1 MKASSLIAGLL
12 AGSAI
17 GAGTYYLLAAKTP
30 PPTPVAAST
39 APAKPSSNGEAER
52 IARLEKEL
60 AALKA
65 EKEKAAEEPAETAPA
80 TTADGKPDL
89 GKILKDASPLLKS
102 LSSAFEP
109 QRKEMVA
116 RFIDSQV
123 QRLTEMAGLSESQ
136 AAALRSH
143 LETLDKENQEKM
155 QSAMG
160 KDMKLE
166 DLMSMGR
173 NGGNN
178 PQKAVD
184 DWAAANL
191 SGEQAESYK
200 AKRLTEKSEQ
210 ITRSA
215 NAQLDGLDRELSL
228 SEEQKDKVFNILV
241 QTDRNYDASMKL
253 EGIDAT
259 ASVGEG
265 QSRDE
270 AIAAILSPDQKAKYD
285 ARQTERK
292 SRESRFM
299 QMLGVDPAK
308 LRQE

>member
-17 GAGTYYLLAAKTP
+17 GAGTYYLLAPKTP
-30 PPTPVAAST
+30 PPAPVAASPT
-39 APAKPSSNGEAER
+39 PAKPSGNGESER

-65 EKEKAAEEPAETAPA
+65 EKEKADQKPAETASAPA
-80 TTADGKPDL
+80 EDGKPDL

-123 QRLTEMAGLSESQ
+123 QRLTEMAGLSPDQ
-136 AAALRSH
+136 AATLRAH
-143 LETLDKENQEKM
+143 LEALDQENQQKM
-155 QSAMG
+155 QNAMG

-166 DLMSMGR
+166 DLMAMRR

-184 DWAAANL
+184 DWATANL
-191 SGEQAESYK
+191 
-200 AKRLTEKSEQ
+200 
-210 ITRSA
+210 SA
-215 NAQLDGLDRELSL
+215 NAQLDGLDRDLSL

-241 QTDRNYDASMKL
+241 QTDQNYDGSMKL

-259 ASVGEG
+259 ASVAAG
-265 QSRDE
+265 QSRED
-270 AIAAILSPDQKAKYD
+270 AIAAVLSPEQKSKYD
-285 ARQTERK
+285 ARQSERK
-292 SRESRFM
+292 TRETRFM
-299 QMLGVDPAK
+299 QMLGVDPGK

>member
-17 GAGTYYLLAAKTP
+17 GAGTYYLLAPKTP
-30 PPTPVAAST
+30 PPAPVAVSP
-39 APAKPSSNGEAER
+39 APKPSGNGESER

-65 EKEKAAEEPAETAPA
+65 EKEKAAEEPAKTASA
-80 TTADGKPDL
+80 TAEDGKPDL

-143 LETLDKENQEKM
+143 LETMDKENQEKM

-166 DLMSMGR
+166 DLIAMRR

-191 SGEQAESYK
+191 SGDQAEAYK

-241 QTDRNYDASMKL
+241 QTDQNYDASMKL

-259 ASVGEG
+259 ASVGDG
-265 QSRDE
+265 QSRDD

-292 SRESRFM
+292 SRENRFM

>member
-17 GAGTYYLLAAKTP
+17 GAGTYYLLAPKTP
-30 PPTPVAAST
+30 QPAPVAVSP
-39 APAKPSSNGEAER
+39 APKPADNGESER

-65 EKEKAAEEPAETAPA
+65 EKEKADAKPEESAAAPAE
-80 TTADGKPDL
+80 DGKPDL

-116 RFIDSQV
+116 RFIDAQV

-166 DLMSMGR
+166 DLIAMRR

-184 DWAAANL
+184 DWAATNL
-191 SGEQAESYK
+191 SGDQAESYK

-241 QTDRNYDASMKL
+241 QTDQNYDASMKL

-270 AIAAILSPDQKAKYD
+270 AIAAVLSPDQKTKYD

-292 SRESRFM
+292 TRESRFM

>member
-17 GAGTYYLLAAKTP
+17 GAGTYYLLAPKTP
-30 PPTPVAAST
+30 PPAPVAVSP
-39 APAKPSSNGEAER
+39 APKPSGNGESER

-60 AALKA
+60 AALMA
-65 EKEKAAEEPAETAPA
+65 EKEKADQKPAETASAPA
-80 TTADGKPDL
+80 EDGKPDL

-136 AAALRSH
+136 AAALRTH
-143 LETLDKENQEKM
+143 LETMDKENQEKM

-166 DLMSMGR
+166 DLIAMRR

-191 SGEQAESYK
+191 SGDQAESYK

-228 SEEQKDKVFNILV
+228 SEEQKDKVFNVLV
-241 QTDRNYDASMKL
+241 QTDQNYDASMKL

-265 QSRDE
+265 QSRDD

>member
-1 MKASSLIAGLL
+1 
-12 AGSAI
+12 
-17 GAGTYYLLAAKTP
+17 
-30 PPTPVAAST
+30 
-39 APAKPSSNGEAER
+39 
-52 IARLEKEL
+52 
-60 AALKA
+60 
-65 EKEKAAEEPAETAPA
+65 
-80 TTADGKPDL
+80 
-89 GKILKDASPLLKS
+89 
-102 LSSAFEP
+102 
-109 QRKEMVA
+109 
-116 RFIDSQV
+116 
-123 QRLTEMAGLSESQ
+123 MAGLSESQ
-136 AAALRSH
+136 AAALRTH
-143 LETLDKENQEKM
+143 LETMDKENQEKM

-166 DLMSMGR
+166 DLIAMRR

-191 SGEQAESYK
+191 SGDQAESYK

-228 SEEQKDKVFNILV
+228 SEEQKDKVFNVLV
-241 QTDRNYDASMKL
+241 QTDQNYDASMKL

-265 QSRDE
+265 QSRDD

-299 QMLGVDPAK
+299 QMLGVDPSK

>member
-30 PPTPVAAST
+30 QPTPVAVSP
-39 APAKPSSNGEAER
+39 APKSADNGESER

-65 EKEKAAEEPAETAPA
+65 EKEKPAEEPAAPA
-80 TTADGKPDL
+80 STPAEDGKPDL

-191 SGEQAESYK
+191 SGDQAESYK

-292 SRESRFM
+292 SRESHFM

>member
-17 GAGTYYLLAAKTP
+17 GAGTYYLIGAKAQQT
-30 PPTPVAAST
+30 TSVPVNTTVPKAAAS
-39 APAKPSSNGEAER
+39 GESER

-65 EKEKAAEEPAETAPA
+65 EKEKDAEQPAEASSA
-80 TTADGKPDL
+80 SADAKPDL

-116 RFIDSQV
+116 RFIDAQV
-123 QRLTEMAGLSESQ
+123 QRLTEMVGLSPDQ
-136 AAALRSH
+136 AATLRAH
-143 LETLDKENQEKM
+143 LEALDQENQQKM
-155 QSAMG
+155 QNAMG

-166 DLMSMGR
+166 DLMAMRR

-191 SGEQAESYK
+191 SGEQAEAYK
-200 AKRLTEKSEQ
+200 TKRLAEKSEQ

-215 NAQLDGLDRELSL
+215 NAQLDGLDRDLSL

-241 QTDRNYDASMKL
+241 QTDQNYDGSMKL

-259 ASVGEG
+259 ASVAAG
-265 QSRDE
+265 QSRED
-270 AIAAILSPDQKAKYD
+270 AIAAVLSPEQKSKYD
-285 ARQTERK
+285 ARQSERK
-292 SRESRFM
+292 TRETRFM
-299 QMLGVDPAK
+299 QMLGVDPSK

>member
-17 GAGTYYLLAAKTP
+17 GAGTYYLLAPKTP
-30 PPTPVAAST
+30 PPAPVAVSP
-39 APAKPSSNGEAER
+39 APKPSGNGESER

-65 EKEKAAEEPAETAPA
+65 EKEKADQKPAETASAPA
-80 TTADGKPDL
+80 EDGKPDL

-136 AAALRSH
+136 AAALRTH
-143 LETLDKENQEKM
+143 LETMDKENQEKM

-166 DLMSMGR
+166 DLIAMRR

-191 SGEQAESYK
+191 SGDQAESYK

-228 SEEQKDKVFNILV
+228 SEEQKDKVFNVLV
-241 QTDRNYDASMKL
+241 QTDQNYDASMKL

-265 QSRDE
+265 QSRDD

-299 QMLGVDPAK
+299 QMLGVDPSK

>member
-17 GAGTYYLLAAKTP
+17 GAGTYYLLAPKTP
-30 PPTPVAAST
+30 QSAPVAVSP
-39 APAKPSSNGEAER
+39 APKPADNGESER

-65 EKEKAAEEPAETAPA
+65 EKEKPEEKPAETAS
-80 TTADGKPDL
+80 TTAEDGKPDL

-136 AAALRSH
+136 AAALRAH
-143 LETLDKENQEKM
+143 LETMDKENQEKM

-166 DLMSMGR
+166 DLIAMRR

-191 SGEQAESYK
+191 SGDQAESYK

-241 QTDRNYDASMKL
+241 QTDQNYDASMKL

-265 QSRDE
+265 QSRDD
-270 AIAAILSPDQKAKYD
+270 AIAAVLSPDQKAKYD

>member
-17 GAGTYYLLAAKTP
+17 GAGTYYLLAPKP
-30 PPTPVAAST
+30 PLPAPVAA
-39 APAKPSSNGEAER
+39 APAAPKPADNRESER

-65 EKEKAAEEPAETAPA
+65 EKEKSAETASAPA
-80 TTADGKPDL
+80 EDGKPDL

-155 QSAMG
+155 QGAMG

-265 QSRDE
+265 QSRDD

-299 QMLGVDPAK
+299 QMLGVDPSK